1 MKFLIKWFIKDAQ
14 NIKDS
19 RVRDLYGRI
28 CSSVGI
34 ILNLLLFGMKFIVG
48 TLFHSVSIQADAFN
62 NLSDAGSSLVSL
74 VSFFYAS
81 RPADEEHPFGHER
94 FEYIGS
100 LIVSFIILFF
110 SFELL
115 LSSIDAI
122 MHPSALHFDALMCV
136 VLVVSMLVKF
146 YMYYYNSH
154 YGKLIHS
161 SVMKA
166 TALDSIS
173 DVMATGAI
181 LVALLISLWTNI
193 NLDGFMGVVVAC
205 IIAKAGYE
213 LVKETLDKL
222 MGEAPSEELI
232 ECIVNK
238 VLSYDGILGI
248 HDLVVHSYGANKIF
262 ATLHAEVSANADILE
277 SHDLMDIIE
286 RDFKENEHIDM
297 VLHMDPIV
305 IDDAFTN
312 DLREKIG
319 TMIRDIDKQLS
330 FHDFRIVKGPTHNN
344 LIFDVVVPYDF
355 KMSEDVLVKTIKERI
370 PQNDDG
376 VVNLAVITIDHSY
389 THTPKQK
396 DNNIDNAI

>member
-1 MKFLIKWFIKDAQ
+1 MKFLFRWL
-14 NIKDS
+14 IKDS
-19 RVRDLYGRI
+19 QNVNDRKVRDRYGRI
-28 CSSVGI
+28 CSITGI
-34 ILNLLLFGMKFIVG
+34 VLNLFLFGMKFLVG

-62 NLSDAGSSLVSL
+62 NLSDAGSSLISL

-81 RPADEEHPFGHER
+81 RPADDKHPFGHER

-110 SFELL
+110 SLELL

-122 MHPSALHFDALMCV
+122 LHPISLQFDIVMCV
-136 VLVVSMLVKF
+136 VLVISMAVKL

-154 YGKLIHS
+154 YGKLIQS

-181 LVALLISLWTNI
+181 LLALVISLWSGL
-193 NLDGFMGVVVAC
+193 NLDGYMGVVVAL

-213 LVKETLDKL
+213 MIKETLDKL
-222 MGEAPSEELI
+222 MGEVPSEELTKHI
-232 ECIVNK
+232 AEK
-238 VLSYDGILGI
+238 VLAYDGVLGI
-248 HDLVVHSYGANKIF
+248 HDLVVHSYGANKTF
-262 ATLHAEVSANADILE
+262 VTLHAEVSANADILE

-312 DLREKIG
+312 DLRSKIG
-319 TMIRDIDKQLS
+319 MMIHEIDEQLS
-330 FHDFRIVKGPTHNN
+330 FHDFRVVKGPTHNN
-344 LIFDVVVPYDF
+344 LIFDVVMPYHF
-355 KMSEDVLVKTIKERI
+355 KMSEEELLKTMKERL

-376 VVNLAVITIDHSY
+376 IVNLAVITIDHSY
-389 THTPKQK
+389 V
-396 DNNIDNAI
+396 